1 MSQIVSLALFRASA
15 LSSYTLNTDA
25 QALLPALECLSLED
39 AERCYNFL
47 DHQRTQAL
55 AHKDRD
61 KVYLLGKFQGL
72 LWSRLRA
79 NGVRNFL

>member
-1 MSQIVSLALFRASA
+1 
-15 LSSYTLNTDA
+15 
-25 QALLPALECLSLED
+25 LSLED